1 MKLLFINSLKGLKNK
16 KIQMFGIIVMVL
28 LSIAVYVGMNTA
40 IDTLEDKYYSYS
52 INYYSNSYD
61 QFDTINALVD
71 NIKKSRRFDS
81 EYGVIDKIKI
91 YANEENIQKIKYNN
105 EVS

>member
-1 MKLLFINSLKGLKNK
+1 MTLK
-16 KIQMFGIIVMVL
+16 
-28 LSIAVYVGMNTA
+28 SY
-40 IDTLEDKYYSYS
+40 DDELEDKYYSYS

-91 YANEENIQKIKYNN
+91 YANEENIPYVFILGEDELAQNNISVKNMKEKKQDIIDIDNIIENFEKIK
-105 EVS
+105 